1 MYSLFN
7 VIKFGLQQAAKKND
21 RIAKISDDK
30 LDSLRLDFLSGIYF
44 RVFENLI
51 LNDNDPDRFKLHIM
65 INYGSILD
73 PDTINNIEDH
83 TIPISIDNVYQKTLT
98 LDDIDSFFIT
108 LLDMQ
113 NIGKTS

>member
-7 VIKFGLQQAAKKND
+7 VIKFGLKQAAKKND

-30 LDSLRLDFLSGIYF
+30 LDSLRLDFMSGIYF

-65 INYGSILD
+65 INYGSLLD
-73 PDTINNIEDH
+73 PDSIHSIEDH
-83 TIPISIDNVYQKTLT
+83 TIPISIENVY
-98 LDDIDSFFIT
+98 
-108 LLDMQ
+108 
-113 NIGKTS
+113 

>member
-1 MYSLFN
+1 M
-7 VIKFGLQQAAKKND
+7 
-21 RIAKISDDK
+21 
-30 LDSLRLDFLSGIYF
+30 SGIYF

-65 INYGSILD
+65 INYGSLLD
-73 PDTINNIEDH
+73 PDTINSIEDH